1 MRESTFY
8 PLPEDDPHIVELHK
22 AWREAFGKEGT
33 KAAQRA
39 GLEAAKKIWGVSAL
53 YVLPSGTKYAIA
65 NYMLSKWP
73 ETEWMDDFPDEWK
86 STRKSARAYF
96 RVLAAHIAP
105 RFAIMSLKRTT
116 HPLWIVD
123 GKWECHERAERAY
136 AKEIIRVTDLLAPI
150 REKYAADLNF
160 AFATK
165 SMYGDTHHVYAM
177 LHTYLPEGYLKPNPS
192 LEGDPWLPCSKEE
205 ASDRDCIYAW
215 GYKE

>member
-1 MRESTFY
+1 MGKCSFY
-8 PLPEDDPHIVELHK
+8 PLPENDPHIVALHK

-53 YVLPSGTKYAIA
+53 YVLPAETKCAIS

-86 STRKSARAYF
+86 STRKSTNAYF
-96 RVLAAHIAP
+96 RVLAAHIPP
-105 RFAIMSLKRTT
+105 RFAVMSLGRTW

-165 SMYGDTHHVYAM
+165 SMYGDTRYVYSE
-177 LHTYLPEGYLKPNPS
+177 LRRHLPKGYLKYNPS
-192 LEGDPWLPCSKEE
+192 LEGDPWLPCAKEE
-205 ASDRDCIYAW
+205 ATSSSAVYAW
-215 GYKE
+215 GYQE